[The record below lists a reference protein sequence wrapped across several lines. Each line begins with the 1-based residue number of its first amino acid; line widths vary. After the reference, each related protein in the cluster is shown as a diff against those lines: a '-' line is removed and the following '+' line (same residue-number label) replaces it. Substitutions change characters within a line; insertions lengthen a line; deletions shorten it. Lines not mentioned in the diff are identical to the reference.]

1 MLENEY
7 LSSRLCVLGRIHR
20 MPSSENSSP
29 TIDVLKRLV
38 AQHKSARHQ
47 HHEPMAD
54 ELTSCPMTPI
64 YNKVAHEPAADRH
77 LYINKVSS
85 SSDQPSPIKAATAPS
100 QSKVAVTTDQPA
112 SRKKVSSTPQVAN
125 SQRPTANSQQPTTK
139 QPTANSQRQIA
150 NSQQPT
156 TKQPTA
162 NSQRPTANSQQ
173 PTANSQQPTANS

>member
-85 SSDQPSPIKAATAPS
+85 SSDQTSPIKAATAPSQSRVAVTTDQPAPIKAATAPS

-112 SRKKVSSTPQVAN
+112 PSKATN
-125 SQRPTANSQQPTTK
+125 SQRPTANSQFRIFEKSRLLP
-139 QPTANSQRQIA
+139 
-150 NSQQPT
+150 
-156 TKQPTA
+156 
-162 NSQRPTANSQQ
+162 
-173 PTANSQQPTANS
+173 